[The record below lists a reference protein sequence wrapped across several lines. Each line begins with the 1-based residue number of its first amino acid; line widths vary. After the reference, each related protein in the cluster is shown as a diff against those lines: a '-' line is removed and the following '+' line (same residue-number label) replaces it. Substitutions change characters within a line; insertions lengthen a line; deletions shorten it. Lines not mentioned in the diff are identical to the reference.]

1 MRRQTII
8 GIAVSALLL
17 FLAARNVQLAE
28 VVPLLS
34 QVKFFYLALAGLLAL
49 FAVWLRAW
57 RWRYLIPNSERVRT
71 GSLFTATMIGFMG
84 NNLLP
89 LRIGDLA
96 RAYIAARKENLTASA
111 VLATVVIERLFD
123 VFAILIMLSVI
134 FFHMPLPRW
143 ITNGFLIMLALGILA
158 WAVLLLMRSRANL
171 LCAWLA
177 RLLPSRYAGP
187 VAGLIQSF
195 LEGLAA
201 MKSSKNLMLV
211 TILSLPIWTAYA
223 LGTYAAL
230 QACAINVPFSASW
243 VVLAF
248 IGIGVSLPSAPGFV
262 GTFQF
267 FTVAAL
273 ALYSVDQQQ
282 AFGFS
287 LLHHLAQYI
296 PVTLFG
302 WCLLIKEQMSLGD
315 LAAIRAHHTS

>member
-1 MRRQTII
+1 MRPQTLI

-17 FLAARNVQLAE
+17 YLAARNVRLE
-28 VVPLLS
+28 EILPLLR
-34 QVKFFYLALAGLLAL
+34 QANFFYLALAGLC
-49 FAVWLRAW
+49 AVIAIWLRAW
-57 RWRYLIPNSERVRT
+57 RWRYLIPDSERMRT
-71 GSLFTATMIGFMG
+71 ANLFSATMIGFMG

-96 RAYIAARKENLTASA
+96 RAYIAAKKENVAASA
-111 VLATVVIERLFD
+111 MLATVVIERLLD
-123 VFAILIMLSVI
+123 VFAILTMLSVI

-143 ITNGFLIMLALGILA
+143 IANGFLLMLGLGAVAWIALFSMNRLGAAIGVWLSRA
-158 WAVLLLMRSRANL
+158 LPARYCGRVAEFTESFFAGLSAMRS
-171 LCAWLA
+171 
-177 RLLPSRYAGP
+177 
-187 VAGLIQSF
+187 
-195 LEGLAA
+195 
-201 MKSSKNLMLV
+201 KKNL
-211 TILSLPIWTAYA
+211 TIATLLSIPIWATYA

-230 QACAINVPFSASW
+230 QACAVNVPFSASW

-273 ALYSVDQQQ
+273 ALFSVGQQQ

-302 WCLLIKEQMSLGD
+302 WILLIKEQMSLGD
-315 LAAIRAHHTS
+315 LAAMKTGK

>member
-1 MRRQTII
+1 MRSQTLI

-28 VVPLLS
+28 ILPLLR
-34 QVKFFYLALAGLLAL
+34 QANFFYLALAGLCAL
-49 FAVWLRAW
+49 GAVWLRAW
-57 RWRYLIPNSERVRT
+57 RWRYLIPNSELMRT
-71 GSLFTATMIGFMG
+71 GNLFSATMIGFMG

-96 RAYIAARKENLTASA
+96 RAYIAAKKENVSASA
-111 VLATVVIERLFD
+111 LLATVVIERLLD
-123 VFAILIMLSVI
+123 VFAIVTMLSVI

-143 ITNGFLIMLALGILA
+143 IANGFLLMLALGALA
-158 WAVLLLMRSRANL
+158 WIALLSMNRLSAMIGGWISH
-171 LCAWLA
+171 
-177 RLLPSRYAGP
+177 LLPERHQGR
-187 VAGLIQSF
+187 IRDFIESF
-195 LEGLAA
+195 FAGLAA
-201 MKSSKNLMLV
+201 LRNKKNLSIATL
-211 TILSLPIWTAYA
+211 LSIPIWTTYA

-230 QACAINVPFSASW
+230 KACAIDVPFSASW

-248 IGIGVSLPSAPGFV
+248 VGIGVSLPSAPGFV

-273 ALYSVDQQQ
+273 ALFSVDPQT
-282 AFGFS
+282 AFGYS

-302 WCLLIKEQMSLGD
+302 WILLIKEQMSLAD
-315 LAAIRAHHTS
+315 LTAIRSAK

>member
-1 MRRQTII
+1 MRLQTLI

-17 FLAARNVQLAE
+17 FLAARNVRLGE
-28 VVPLLS
+28 ILPLLR
-34 QVKFFYLALAGLLAL
+34 QANFFYLALAGLCAL

-57 RWRYLIPNSERVRT
+57 RWRFLIPNSERMRT
-71 GSLFTATMIGFMG
+71 ANLFSATMIGFMG

-96 RAYIAARKENLTASA
+96 RAYIAAKKEQVSASA
-111 VLATVVIERLFD
+111 MLATVVIERLLD
-123 VFAILIMLSVI
+123 VFAILTMLSVI

-143 ITNGFLIMLALGILA
+143 IANGFLIMLALGALA
-158 WAVLLLMRSRANL
+158 WIALFSMNRLGPAIGGW
-171 LCAWLA
+171 LC
-177 RLLPSRYAGP
+177 RLLPERYRSR
-187 VAGLIQSF
+187 VSDFIESFFAGLT
-195 LEGLAA
+195 A
-201 MKSSKNLMLV
+201 MRNKKNL
-211 TILSLPIWTAYA
+211 TIATLLSVPIWTTYA

-230 QACAINVPFSASW
+230 KACAIDVPFAASW

-248 IGIGVSLPSAPGFV
+248 VGIGVSLPSAPGFV

-273 ALYSVDQQQ
+273 ALFSVDQQT
-282 AFGFS
+282 AFSYS

-302 WCLLIKEQMSLGD
+302 WILLIKEQMPLGD
-315 LAAIRAHHTS
+315 LAAIKTGK

>member
-1 MRRQTII
+1 MRLQTVI

-17 FLAARNVQLAE
+17 YLAARNVQLAE
-28 VVPLLS
+28 IVPLLG
-34 QVKFFYLALAGLLAL
+34 QVNYFFLALAGASALL
-49 FAVWLRAW
+49 AVWLRAW
-57 RWRYLIPNSERVRT
+57 RWRYLIPNSQT
-71 GSLFTATMIGFMG
+71 MKTANLFSATMIGFMG

-96 RAYIAARKENLTASA
+96 RAYIAARKENATASA
-111 VLATVVIERLFD
+111 MLATVVVERLLD
-123 VFAILIMLSVI
+123 VFAILAMLSVI
-134 FFHMPLPRW
+134 FFHMPMPRW
-143 ITNGFLIMLALGILA
+143 IANGFLIMLALGGAAWLA
-158 WAVLLLMRSRANL
+158 LFLMRSRANL
-171 LCAWLA
+171 LCAWLG
-177 RLLPSRYAGP
+177 RLLPSRYAGQIT
-187 VAGLIQSF
+187 GLIQSF

-201 MKSSKNLMLV
+201 MKSSKNLIIAMS
-211 TILSLPIWTAYA
+211 LSVPIWTAYA

-230 QACAINVPFSASW
+230 KACAIDAPFSASW

-248 IGIGVSLPSAPGFV
+248 VGIGVSLPSAPGFV

-273 ALYSVDQQQ
+273 ALYAVDPQQ

-302 WCLLIKEQMSLGD
+302 WILLVKEQMSLGD
-315 LAAIRAHHTS
+315 LAAIRTDK

>member
-1 MRRQTII
+1 MRLQTIF

-17 FLAARNVQLAE
+17 YLAARNVELAQ
-28 VVPLLS
+28 VLPLLE
-34 QVKFFYLALAGLLAL
+34 QVNLVYLAVAGFCAL

-57 RWRYLIPNSERVRT
+57 RWRYLIPNSESVRI

-96 RAYIAARKENLTASA
+96 RAYLAAKKLNTAASA
-111 VLATVVIERLFD
+111 MLATVVVERLLD
-123 VFAILIMLSVI
+123 VFAILAMLSVI
-134 FFHMPLPRW
+134 FFHMDLPRW
-143 ITNGFLIMLALGILA
+143 ITNGYLIMLLVGAL
-158 WAVLLLMRSRANL
+158 
-171 LCAWLA
+171 AWLA
-177 RLLPSRYAGP
+177 LFSMNNRGGKINGWISRLVPARHGQRMIPFIDSFF
-187 VAGLIQSF
+187 AGL
-195 LEGLAA
+195 GA
-201 MKSSKNLMLV
+201 MRNKKNLSIATL
-211 TILSLPIWTAYA
+211 LSVPIWLIYA
-223 LGTYAAL
+223 LGTYAAFK
-230 QACAINVPFSASW
+230 ACAVEAPFSASW

-273 ALYSVDQQQ
+273 ALYSVDQQT

-287 LLHHLAQYI
+287 IVHHLSQYI

-302 WCLLIKEQMSLGD
+302 WILLIREQMSLGD
-315 LAAIRAHHTS
+315 LAAIRAKQ

>member
-1 MRRQTII
+1 MRFQTIL

-17 FLAARNVQLAE
+17 YLAARNVQLAE
-28 VVPLLS
+28 IVPLLG
-34 QVKFFYLALAGLLAL
+34 QVNYFFLALAGASALL
-49 FAVWLRAW
+49 AVWLRAW
-57 RWRYLIPNSERVRT
+57 RWRYLIPNSQT
-71 GSLFTATMIGFMG
+71 MKITNLFSATMIGFMG

-96 RAYIAARKENLTASA
+96 RAYIAARKENATASA
-111 VLATVVIERLFD
+111 MLATVVIERLLD
-123 VFAILIMLSVI
+123 VFAILAMLSVI

-143 ITNGFLIMLALGILA
+143 IANGFLIMLALGGAAWLA
-158 WAVLLLMRSRANL
+158 LFLMRSRANL
-171 LCAWLA
+171 LCAWLG
-177 RLLPSRYAGP
+177 RLLPSRYAGQIT
-187 VAGLIQSF
+187 GLIQSF

-201 MKSSKNLMLV
+201 MKSSKNLV
-211 TILSLPIWTAYA
+211 IATVLSVPIWTAYA

-230 QACAINVPFSASW
+230 KACAIDAPFSASW

-248 IGIGVSLPSAPGFV
+248 VGIGVSLPSAPGFV

-273 ALYSVDQQQ
+273 ALYAVDQQQ

-302 WCLLIKEQMSLGD
+302 WILLIKEQMSLGD
-315 LAAIRAHHTS
+315 LAAIRTGK

>member
-1 MRRQTII
+1 MRPQTLI

-17 FLAARNVQLAE
+17 FLAARNVRLGE
-28 VVPLLS
+28 ILPLLR
-34 QVKFFYLALAGLLAL
+34 QANFFYLALAGLCAVV
-49 FAVWLRAW
+49 AVWLRAW
-57 RWRYLIPNSERVRT
+57 RWRYLIPDSARMRT
-71 GSLFTATMIGFMG
+71 ANLFSATMIGFMG

-96 RAYIAARKENLTASA
+96 RAYLAAKKEKVAASA
-111 VLATVVIERLFD
+111 MLATVVIERLLD
-123 VFAILIMLSVI
+123 VFAILTMLSVT

-143 ITNGFLIMLALGILA
+143 IANGFLLMLALGALA
-158 WAVLLLMRSRANL
+158 WIALLSMNRLSAVIGGWISRFIPE
-171 LCAWLA
+171 
-177 RLLPSRYAGP
+177 RLQGR
-187 VAGLIQSF
+187 VQDFIQAF
-195 LEGLAA
+195 FAGLAA
-201 MKSSKNLMLV
+201 MRSKKNL
-211 TILSLPIWTAYA
+211 TIATLLSIPIWTTYA

-230 QACAINVPFSASW
+230 QACAIDAPFSASW

-248 IGIGVSLPSAPGFV
+248 VGIGVSLPSAPGFV

-273 ALYSVDQQQ
+273 ALFSVDQQT

-302 WCLLIKEQMSLGD
+302 WILLIKEQMSLGD
-315 LAAIRAHHTS
+315 LAAIKTGK

>member
-1 MRRQTII
+1 MRLQTVI

-17 FLAARNVQLAE
+17 YLAARNVQLAE
-28 VVPLLS
+28 ILPLLG
-34 QVKFFYLALAGLLAL
+34 QVNYFFLALAGSCALL
-49 FAVWLRAW
+49 AVWLRAW
-57 RWRYLIPNSERVRT
+57 RWRYLIPNSQTMKTVN
-71 GSLFTATMIGFMG
+71 LFNATMIGFMG

-96 RAYIAARKENLTASA
+96 RAYIAARKENVAASA
-111 VLATVVIERLFD
+111 ILATVVIERLFD
-123 VFAILIMLSVI
+123 VFAILAMLSVI
-134 FFHMPLPRW
+134 FFNMPLPRW
-143 ITNGFLIMLALGILA
+143 IANGFLIMLALGGAA
-158 WAVLLLMRSRANL
+158 WIVLLLMRSRADL

-177 RLLPSRYAGP
+177 RCLPSRYAGQFT
-187 VAGLIQSF
+187 GLVQCF

-201 MKSSKNLMLV
+201 MKSAKNLIV
-211 TILSLPIWTAYA
+211 AAILSIPIWTAYA

-230 QACAINVPFSASW
+230 KACTIDAPFSASW

-248 IGIGVSLPSAPGFV
+248 VGIGVSLPSAPGFV

-273 ALYSVDQQQ
+273 ALYAVEPQQ

-287 LLHHLAQYI
+287 LLYHLAQYI

-302 WCLLIKEQMSLGD
+302 WILLIKEQMSLGD
-315 LAAIRAHHTS
+315 LAAIKTGK